1 MKPLVAITG
10 HISPFFELLSVT
22 EAWAIQN
29 GVAPEAANA
38 FVSAFYTSMANSIEP
53 GSDFGEHSVNNATP
67 GGINEQALGRLR
79 ASDHFELIK
88 FSLSEIL
95 HRLNGGGK

>member
-10 HISPFFELLSVT
+10 HISPFFEMLKVT
-22 EAWAIQN
+22 QDWAVQN
-29 GVAPEAANA
+29 GVASDSANA
-38 FVSAFYTSMANSIEP
+38 FVAAFYTSMANSIEP
-53 GSDFGEHSVNNATP
+53 GSDFSEHSDHNATP
-67 GGINEQALGRLR
+67 GGINEQALARLR
-79 ASDHFELIK
+79 TSDHFDLLK